1 MDMLPIEASKF
12 PTILD
17 FPNLTFIFEVESE
30 VESVLSRDIVVSDHV
45 IMIQPGVA
53 ELKLISV
60 PPSDDETEKT
70 LLTLDIFVM

>member
-1 MDMLPIEASKF
+1 MLPIEASKF

-53 ELKLISV
+53 EELKLISV
-60 PPSDDETEKT
+60 PPCDAETEKT
-70 LLTLDIFVM
+70 LVSLDIFVM